1 MGWRRRLA
9 MIIFSIAKR
18 RKRSRRCPQQLVD
31 ILAVHITIRTSC
43 SLVGIFVSW
52 RWVAR
57 VASGSGRVTRQ
68 TRAGREVMLIL
79 VRMCRETETVVKMWS
94 ETSLNSAPSSSLNK
108 AFSVSRHILRSPRVP
123 ASSAAATR
131 ARRETPCNITRHAPR
146 DGTRLED
153 AHFINL
159 MHLQGTCKF
168 RLSARL

>member
-68 TRAGREVMLIL
+68 TRAGREVKFFSDRCDVPRDGNSGEDVVRFHRPHLHL
-79 VRMCRETETVVKMWS
+79 VFT
-94 ETSLNSAPSSSLNK
+94 
-108 AFSVSRHILRSPRVP
+108 SVSRHILRSPRVP

-131 ARRETPCNITRHAPR
+131 ARRETPYNITRHAPR
-146 DGTRLED
+146 DGTRLKD
-153 AHFINL
+153 ASSDASLVCIFDL
-159 MHLQGTCKF
+159 PPF

>member
-9 MIIFSIAKR
+9 DSFHRQETKTKAKMSIHVYSRLLIRSCPHHHTDIFFL
-18 RKRSRRCPQQLVD
+18 PLTV
-31 ILAVHITIRTSC
+31 
-43 SLVGIFVSW
+43 FVSW

-57 VASGSGRVTRQ
+57 VASGSERVTRQ
-68 TRAGREVMLIL
+68 TRAGREVKFFSDRCDVPRDGNSGEDVVRFHRPHLHL
-79 VRMCRETETVVKMWS
+79 VFT
-94 ETSLNSAPSSSLNK
+94 
-108 AFSVSRHILRSPRVP
+108 SVSRHILRSPRVP

-153 AHFINL
+153 AHFSNL

>member
-1 MGWRRRLA
+1 MGWGGGGDLRVIPFHRQETKTKAKMSRTCS
-9 MIIFSIAKR
+9 SI
-18 RKRSRRCPQQLVD
+18 L
-31 ILAVHITIRTSC
+31 ITTRTS
-43 SLVGIFVSW
+43 SSSVNAFVSW

-57 VASGSGRVTRQ
+57 VASGSERVTRQ
-68 TRAGREVMLIL
+68 TRAGREVKFFSDRCDVPRDGNSGEDVVRFHRPHLHL
-79 VRMCRETETVVKMWS
+79 VFT
-94 ETSLNSAPSSSLNK
+94 
-108 AFSVSRHILRSPRVP
+108 SVSRHILRSPRVP